1 MRRFAAFALATA
13 VLGCVALTASTRPVS
28 AVQPCWSQ
36 AQVDTTNDNHGD
48 LGGPDL
54 RFAGLQLDCAQLT
67 WKPSFAFNGSAPAA
81 NTTAPMFVDTDSNP
95 ATGCAGADLILD
107 VQWGAGGSVQ
117 SILGRHAASC
127 SVITTLGLRRID
139 TFPEG
144 WIGSPTFDWQLDAQ
158 GDLMPNQGWYHVADG
173 VPHEGSSLFTISPV
187 SIHRFYKLIVSGDFN
202 GDGVD
207 DILFYVPYAKNS
219 TQPLWSGQPGG
230 EFTRGSLTVAGVWA
244 HIVVGDFN
252 GDGVDDLLFFA
263 PYGAGSVQPL
273 WLGQHGGG
281 FVHTSI
287 AIPVCYGFVAV
298 GDFNGDG
305 VDDLFCYDGAHHGT
319 LSSLHANAQPD
330 TQSFTFAGTYNTIA
344 ASDFDGDGRADILF
358 RNSAHDVNYVW
369 YGNANETFTSKAMA
383 LHTTAFNVVVGDF
396 DGDGRADLILWRAG
410 VGPDVLRLGAAA
422 RSFGSGPQVRI
433 DYEYGWVV
441 PGDYDAN
448 GKSDLLAVGDAWVL
462 PTLWTA
468 N

>member
-1 MRRFAAFALATA
+1 MRRFTAFVLAAVVIGGASLATP
-13 VLGCVALTASTRPVS
+13 VRPVS

-54 RFAGLQLDCAQLT
+54 LFAGLQLDCAQLT
-67 WKPSFAFNGSAPAA
+67 WRPSFAFAGSSLPAV
-81 NTTAPMFVDTDSNP
+81 NTTATIFVDTDSNT
-95 ATGCAGADLILD
+95 ATGCTGADLILD
-107 VQWGAGGSVQ
+107 LQFGAGGTVQ

-127 SVITTLGLRRID
+127 SAITTLGRRRID

-144 WIGSPTFDWQLDAQ
+144 WIGSPTFDWQLNAQ

-173 VPHEGSSLFTISPV
+173 VPHEGSPLFTISPV
-187 SIHRFYKLIVSGDFN
+187 SIHRFYELIVSGDFN

-207 DILFYVPYAKNS
+207 DVLFHAYPPQH
-219 TQPLWSGQPGG
+219 TDPLWLGQLGG
-230 EFTRGSLTVAGVWA
+230 GFTRVSLNVPGLWA
-244 HIVVGDFN
+244 RIVVGDFN

-263 PYGAGSVQPL
+263 QYGAGSVQPL

-281 FVHTSI
+281 FVHTSV
-287 AIPVCYGFVAV
+287 AVRVCNAFVAV

-319 LSSLHANAQPD
+319 LSYLHANAQPD
-330 TQSFTFAGTYNTIA
+330 TRAFTFAGAYGTIA
-344 ASDFDGDGRADILF
+344 AGDFDGDGRADILF
-358 RNSAHDVNYVW
+358 RSWAKDVNYVW

-383 LHTTAFNVVVGDF
+383 LHTAAANVVDGDF
-396 DGDGRADLILWRAG
+396 DGDGRSDLILWRAG
-410 VGPDVLRLGAAA
+410 VGPDVLRLGTAA
-422 RSFGSGPQVRI
+422 RAFGSGPQVRI
-433 DYEYGWVV
+433 DYSYWWVV
-441 PGDYDAN
+441 PGDYDGN
-448 GKSDLLAVGDAWVL
+448 GKSDLLAVGNAWVL